1 MNKKDLISP
10 ILFILGGLVTI
21 ISILPIK
28 SNYFPIYSIKVH
40 SYIGYGTF
48 WGTLQVTSYNTNF
61 VPVRP
66 VNWTPL
72 MISPSILIFTF
83 SLLSIIVVI
92 LAFDSL
98 KQFIHF
104 ERVKKLPVKGFIALF
119 VGLLECILL
128 ELIYLGDSNN
138 PFHIGLSLARP
149 NFSIGLGYY
158 LLILSAILIIIG
170 SIIEMIDFYLDSK
183 QSNLVS

>member
-10 ILFILGGLVTI
+10 ILFILGGFVTI
-21 ISILPIK
+21 ISILPII

-40 SYIGYGTF
+40 SYTGYGTF

-72 MISPSILIFTF
+72 MISPSILVFTF

-92 LAFDSL
+92 LAFDSFR
-98 KQFIHF
+98 QFVHF
-104 ERVKKLPVKGFIALF
+104 ERIKKIPVKGIIALL
-119 VGLLECILL
+119 VGFLECILL

-158 LLILSAILIIIG
+158 LLVLSAILIILG
-170 SIIEMIDFYLDSK
+170 SIIEMIGFYLNSK
-183 QSNLVS
+183 QISLE